1 MSGRPLALVVEDDA
15 DQTALLRRHLERDGF
30 EVFAAADAESAIAA
44 FSGISPAVAVV
55 DLLLP
60 GISGVECARLV
71 RTRYPDCF
79 LIVSSVLDAA
89 DYPSAD
95 AALPKPV
102 RGADLRA
109 LLKAVPR

>member
-1 MSGRPLALVVEDDA
+1 MSARPLALIVEDDA

-44 FSGISPAVAVV
+44 FPGISPAVAVI

-60 GISGVECARLV
+60 GISGHECAALV
-71 RTRYPDCF
+71 QRTFPSCF
-79 LIVSSVLDAA
+79 LIVSSVLDVA

-95 AALPKPV
+95 AALPKPI
-102 RGADLRA
+102 RGADLRTT
-109 LLKAVPR
+109 LQAVPR